1 MAWNDWTEEEQ
12 AEWGR
17 IDKVRGE
24 LQDAL
29 HGPLDGLCLEYI
41 AKGLPADEVLGTL
54 ILHLS
59 GRLAGVAGIAL
70 AQDFTRRVHKE
81 IGECESH
88 GIPLEKGWHHLAAA
102 VPYGTA

>member
-1 MAWNDWTEEEQ
+1 MAWNDWTEAEQ

-29 HGPLDGLCLEYI
+29 HGPLDGLCLEFM
-41 AKGLPADEVLGTL
+41 AKGLAPDEVLGT
-54 ILHLS
+54 IIFHLS
-59 GRLAGVAGIAL
+59 GRLAGVAGVPL

-81 IGECESH
+81 IGECESQ
-88 GIPLEKGWHHLAAA
+88 GFPPDREWHRLAVVAPA
-102 VPYGTA
+102 GRA